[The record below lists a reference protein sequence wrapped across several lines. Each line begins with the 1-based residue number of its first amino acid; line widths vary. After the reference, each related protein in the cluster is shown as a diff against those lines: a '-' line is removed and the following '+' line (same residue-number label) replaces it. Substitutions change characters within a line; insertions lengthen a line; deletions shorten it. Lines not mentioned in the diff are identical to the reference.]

1 MKPVSNPFSRLFL
14 DHPSEV
20 GESYF
25 HHMRAASRYG
35 FRLLKASMCA
45 FTHALVPALCK
56 TSASDCIK
64 DMAGEL
70 QGRTTVAREE
80 RMRRAGAYDPVI

>member
-1 MKPVSNPFSRLFL
+1 MSNIFGRLFL

-25 HHMRAASRYG
+25 HHMGAASRYG
-35 FRLLKASMCA
+35 FRLLGASMCA
-45 FTHALVPALCK
+45 FTHALIPALCK
-56 TSASDCIK
+56 TSASDCVK

-70 QGRTTVAREE
+70 NGRVITAREE
-80 RMRRAGAYDPVI
+80 RMRRSGAYDPVI